1 MSKTL
6 GSLSVG
12 AKIEVP
18 VLSAYQSR
26 FGSKIVFKIA
36 DKNHSGYPSNSVT
49 LITEKIIQNMASDA
63 KEPSNSNSD
72 RKNYGNNR
80 HIYSNLLQWLN
91 SNAAAGAWYSAKHSA
106 DQAPTTKNTHV
117 TYNPYTSW
125 AGFLA
130 MLDPKFVAE
139 LMETTL
145 TVVKSSTDGG
155 SYETFKAK
163 MFLASTTEVGLANEN
178 NIAEGSLLALFSN
191 DASRVAYPTAQC
203 VNNADGYTNSGF
215 ATSKGWY
222 WWLRTPNSSDAGYV
236 RIVYSGGSLSGISAY
251 RGNGGVRPLC
261 NLKSSILVSD
271 SPNSDGNY
279 TVIYNSAPS
288 APPVISGSNADLGTK
303 RGDFTYQYSVTDPD
317 NDVVNVVEKIDGKT
331 IATKNAITLGATQTL
346 SVSGNTFTA
355 LTNAKHTIT
364 ITATD
369 SAGNSAVRTLT
380 FTKSIAGFVITLS
393 APLEANSQPTRANI
407 KVTRDIPAGGTFKV
421 EATNNPFDASP
432 VWEDCTNAVVQGVAH
447 VFTNKINTAAQY
459 GMNIRVTVQRG
470 DALTA
475 CWVSGI
481 GGNFE

>member
-1 MSKTL
+1 M
-6 GSLSVG
+6 
-12 AKIEVP
+12 
-18 VLSAYQSR
+18 
-26 FGSKIVFKIA
+26 
-36 DKNHSGYPSNSVT
+36 
-49 LITEKIIQNMASDA
+49 
-63 KEPSNSNSD
+63 
-72 RKNYGNNR
+72 
-80 HIYSNLLQWLN
+80 
-91 SNAAAGAWYSAKHSA
+91 
-106 DQAPTTKNTHV
+106 
-117 TYNPYTSW
+117 
-125 AGFLA
+125 
-130 MLDPKFVAE
+130 
-139 LMETTL
+139 
-145 TVVKSSTDGG
+145 
-155 SYETFKAK
+155 
-163 MFLASTTEVGLANEN
+163 
-178 NIAEGSLLALFSN
+178 
-191 DASRVAYPTAQC
+191 
-203 VNNADGYTNSGF
+203 
-215 ATSKGWY
+215 
-222 WWLRTPNSSDAGYV
+222 
-236 RIVYSGGSLSGISAY
+236 
-251 RGNGGVRPLC
+251 
-261 NLKSSILVSD
+261 
-271 SPNSDGNY
+271 
-279 TVIYNSAPS
+279 
-288 APPVISGSNADLGTK
+288 ISGSNADLGTK